1 MNKLSIHLSLY
12 RDGVM
17 VLSPSEP
24 GTVIVDSLSPYT
36 LYTVQVEAC
45 TQFGCTTLTCND
57 DGQPWPGNELLTCE
71 LVDET
76 LRVMVPHTAQFSAC
90 FYT

>member
-1 MNKLSIHLSLY
+1 MCICMNKLSIHLSLY

-45 TQFGCTTLTCND
+45 TQFGCTTSPLVAVQTLEA
-57 DGQPWPGNELLTCE
+57 GQ
-71 LVDET
+71 
-76 LRVMVPHTAQFSAC
+76 
-90 FYT
+90 